1 MKEDKGS
8 KQPASCAG
16 CAVASASGL
25 GVATTE
31 VLKQLTGV
39 TSPAVSEAEILRGAR
54 AFNAHFGADK
64 KK

>member
-8 KQPASCAG
+8 KQPSPLAG
-16 CAVASASGL
+16 CAVTSASGL
-25 GVATTE
+25 GVAIAE
-31 VLKQLTGV
+31 VLKQ
-39 TSPAVSEAEILRGAR
+39 SPAANEAAILRGAR